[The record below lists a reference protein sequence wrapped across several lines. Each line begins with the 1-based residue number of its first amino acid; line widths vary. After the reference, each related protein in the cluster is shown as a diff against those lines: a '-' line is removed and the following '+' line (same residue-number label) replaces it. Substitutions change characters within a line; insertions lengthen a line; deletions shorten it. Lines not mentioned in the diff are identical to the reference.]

1 MTAWPGHLAISASAG
16 TGKTY
21 RLAHRFIQLIMLGEA
36 PERIIAITF
45 SRKAA
50 GEIFD
55 RVILLLAR
63 AAANESEAEKMNTR
77 LNRPGGSADDY
88 RSALRKLLEVLP
100 KSRVGTIDSFMVGVV
115 RAFPYELGLDPDF
128 DVFDSDGID
137 AQRCRREALRLV
149 LQEAGNSEATR
160 ADFFEAYKYATFGNE
175 EKRSTDLLNELI
187 KNYQQLYRLQ
197 PDGRRWGLLVDDSKS
212 PFKDITTWR
221 EGVEKLRELITAR
234 SYPPN
239 SFNYWMEFMDELAV
253 WRPESDVGNRSAYM
267 LERIVPAFEDL
278 GGKIVSLKFNRDEIT
293 LDKKTG
299 DSLRAV
305 LQFMVDE
312 VIRLQTIRTIGMHRL
327 IEHYETIYDE
337 QIRRR
342 GFLTFEDALYAL
354 RHEHLSAN
362 SPPAGA
368 PNHLMID
375 YRLDGRLDHWLLDE
389 FQDTSTMQ
397 WKVLSN
403 LIDEVVQDHEK
414 RRTFFYVGDIKQAI
428 YGWRGGNA
436 ALFNQILSH
445 YNRGESPVIALEFS
459 STSYRSCRP
468 IIDTV
473 NQVFGQLPDQVDPEV
488 RKQWS
493 SGWKEHGCAAGV
505 VPDRGYVALIEQDK
519 DQDDDA
525 SDDELRYRAA
535 VDTMAGIDPVRR
547 GLTAAILVRSNRAA
561 IAVAEKMR
569 ARHPGI
575 PVVQEGQSHIADNP
589 AVSLLLSLLQWAS
602 HPGDLFALRHLQL
615 SPLAGAE
622 KFELNDSALP
632 RDILAGI
639 QQSGFYSTLYAWVTK
654 LEDALELSPYED
666 MRVRQLLELASGADR
681 ESSRNIDQFIEMV
694 RNAGV
699 EDRASKRAVRIMT
712 VHKSKGLDFDV
723 VILPELQSRK
733 PSQTEP
739 FISWTADRMTPEWI
753 LQYVKKDFA
762 GMDARIS
769 ACSRDR
775 EQRQKFEDLCVLY
788 VAMTRAARAL
798 YLITT
803 APGKA
808 GKSLNHA
815 SMLKKTLCGEDE
827 SSGKE
832 TIVNGCVI
840 GGNTIYEKGEREWF
854 EQFPIHKAEAAAAHV
869 PKNMLVFKH
878 ATEERMI
885 PSAGVEFERVASRVF
900 TSTMRE
906 RRDFGSAVHAAFEK
920 IEWLDDVEQA
930 ASILSADTPPD
941 VAEHVIKS
949 LRQPE
954 VAGLFT
960 LPVKPCEVWREQ
972 PFEVLLDGR
981 WISGV
986 FDRVVITK
994 DNKGKPESAKIFDY
1008 KTNRLDQPEKLDE
1021 LTGHYRIQLETY
1033 RNVISRLIQLGPE
1046 KIELF
1051 LVFTDAG
1058 KVIDITHDKK
1068 HG

>member
-36 PERIIAITF
+36 PDRIVAITF

-63 AAANESEAEKMNTR
+63 AASNETEAEKMNAR
-77 LNRPGGSADDY
+77 LNCPGGNAGDY
-88 RSALRKLLEVLP
+88 RNALRKLLEILP

-128 DVFDSDGID
+128 DVFDSDGMD
-137 AQRCRREALRLV
+137 ARRCRREALRLA
-149 LQEAGNSEATR
+149 LQEAGSSEAAR

-175 EKRSTDLLNELI
+175 EKRSTELLNELI
-187 KNYQQLYRLQ
+187 KNFQQLYRLQ
-197 PDGRRWGLLVDDSKS
+197 PDGRRWGLPVDESKS
-212 PFKDITTWR
+212 PYKDITSWR
-221 EGVEKLRELITAR
+221 GGVEKLRDLISAR
-234 SYPPN
+234 GYPPK
-239 SFNYWMEFMDELAV
+239 SFSYWMEFMDELAV
-253 WRPESDVGNRSAYM
+253 WQSESDLGKRSDYM
-267 LERIVPAFEDL
+267 MERILPVFEDL
-278 GGKIVSLKFNRDEIT
+278 GRKIVSLKLNRDEIT
-293 LDKKTG
+293 LDEKTG
-299 DSLRAV
+299 GGLRAV

-312 VIRLQTIRTIGMHRL
+312 IIRLQSIRTIGMHRL
-327 IEHYETIYDE
+327 IEQYETIYDE

-354 RHEHLSAN
+354 RHERLSLNTQQAD
-362 SPPAGA
+362 A
-368 PNHLMID
+368 PNQLMID

-397 WKVLSN
+397 WSVLSN
-403 LIDEVVQDHEK
+403 LIDEVIQDHEK

-445 YNRGESPVIALEFS
+445 YNRGEKPEIALEFS
-459 STSYRSCRP
+459 STSFRSCRP

-473 NQVFGQLPDQVDPEV
+473 NQVFGRLPDHVDPEV
-488 RKQWS
+488 RKQWNG
-493 SGWKEHGCAAGV
+493 GWKEHGCADGV
-505 VPDRGYVALIEQDK
+505 VPDCGYVAMIEQEK
-519 DQDDDA
+519 NQDEDA

-535 VDTMAGIDPVRR
+535 VDIMAGIDPVRR

-561 IAVAEKMR
+561 VAVAEEMR

-575 PVVQEGQSHIADNP
+575 PVVQEGQSLIADNP
-589 AVSLLLSLLQWAS
+589 AVSLLLSLLQWAA
-602 HPGDLFALRHLQL
+602 HPGDLFAIRHLQL
-615 SPLAGAE
+615 SPLSGAA
-622 KFELNDSALP
+622 KFELNESALP
-632 RDILAGI
+632 RDILAGV
-639 QQSGFYSTLYAWVTK
+639 QQSGFYSTLFAWVTK
-654 LEDALELSPYED
+654 LEDALELSPYEK
-666 MRVRQLLELASGADR
+666 MRVGQLLELASGADR
-681 ESSRNIDQFIEMV
+681 ERSRNIDQFIETV

-739 FISWTADRMTPEWI
+739 FISWTADRMSPEWI

-762 GMDARIS
+762 GLDARLS
-769 ACSRDR
+769 ACRRDR
-775 EQRQKFEDLCVLY
+775 EQRQGFEDLCVLY

-803 APGKA
+803 APGKSSKA
-808 GKSLNHA
+808 LSHA
-815 SMLKKTLCGEDE
+815 SMLKASLCEEDA
-827 SSGKE
+827 STANE
-832 TIVNGCVI
+832 TMINGCKI
-840 GGNTIYEKGEREWF
+840 GGYTIYEKGDSRWY
-854 EQFPIHKAEAAAAHV
+854 EQSPIHVDEESPSLV
-869 PKNMLVFKH
+869 SKNLLVFMN
-878 ATEERMI
+878 ATEDRMI

-906 RRDFGSAVHAAFEK
+906 RREFGSAVHAAFEK
-920 IEWLDDVEQA
+920 IEWMDNVDDIT
-930 ASILSADTPPD
+930 SLLPADTPPD
-941 VAEHVIKS
+941 VTEHVIKC
-949 LRQPE
+949 LHQPE
-954 VAGLFT
+954 IAGLFKR
-960 LPVKPCEVWREQ
+960 PSGRCEIWREQ
-972 PFEVLLDGR
+972 PFEILLEGK

-986 FDRVVITK
+986 FDRVVISM
-994 DNKGKPESAKIFDY
+994 DNDGKPESAAIIDY
-1008 KTNRLDQPEKLDE
+1008 KTNRIDLPEKLDE
-1021 LTGHYRIQLETY
+1021 WTEHYRTQLDTY
-1033 RNVISRLIQLGPE
+1033 RKAIVRLVRLLPE
-1046 KIELF
+1046 KIQMF

-1058 KVIDITHDKK
+1058 RVIDISHDKK